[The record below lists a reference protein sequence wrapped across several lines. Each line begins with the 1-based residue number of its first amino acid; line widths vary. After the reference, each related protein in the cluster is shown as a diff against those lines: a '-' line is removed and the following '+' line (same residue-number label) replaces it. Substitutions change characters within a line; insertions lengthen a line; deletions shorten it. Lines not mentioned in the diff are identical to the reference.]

1 MASQLKSLSWKKI
14 ANAQLEA
21 GKRADI
27 EVQTTFD
34 NSIRGL
40 PYKRREVTKEDFE
53 KLKFHCW
60 RQNEVPSLKNVEMV
74 FMVADTQDN
83 RSVVGIFAMDV
94 NDNLYMIE
102 AKEVQY
108 LILTDEERF
117 KVNETNRHLAEENG
131 STYTEIETAE
141 DMLKKAYLK
150 ENRSRYNPDLCF
162 DRPSGT

>member
-1 MASQLKSLSWKKI
+1 
-14 ANAQLEA
+14 
-21 GKRADI
+21 
-27 EVQTTFD
+27 
-34 NSIRGL
+34 
-40 PYKRREVTKEDFE
+40 
-53 KLKFHCW
+53 
-60 RQNEVPSLKNVEMV
+60 
-74 FMVADTQDN
+74 MVADTQDN